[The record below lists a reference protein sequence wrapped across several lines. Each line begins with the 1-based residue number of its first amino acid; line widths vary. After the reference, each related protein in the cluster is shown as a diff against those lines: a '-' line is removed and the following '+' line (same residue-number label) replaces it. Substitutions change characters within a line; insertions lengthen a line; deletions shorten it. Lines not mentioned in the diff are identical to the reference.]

1 MHSGNRFQLLHE
13 EGGLTACDPFEKV
26 TELEV
31 EENLLPW
38 EGVVELAS
46 HFKALSKLSA
56 SLNQLSS
63 IPETSLGSLTSTL
76 TALTLEYND
85 FTSLA
90 DLAPLSALTSLK
102 SLHLKGNSIN
112 SITPSI
118 DVPQPTFA
126 PSLVFLDVSYNA
138 IASWAFI
145 DALPNS
151 IPSLSALRISHNPL
165 YDAPDASDA
174 RSRNA
179 SQAAAAA
186 AAYAK
191 TSEETYMTAVAR
203 LPGLRSLNFSAITPQ
218 ERTNAELFYLSRI
231 ARQLSSVPEDEEA
244 SVLTQHPLYA
254 TLCEAHGEPDIVRR
268 DEVDP
273 NFLEARLV
281 NVHFTYAADGEP
293 RQATTQIPR
302 SFDVYAV
309 KGIAGRLFGA
319 RPLSLRLVWETGE
332 WDPVGGFD
340 EELGG
345 SSDDEEEDGGEE
357 RERREALEADLR
369 HEQAVAREHGERVD
383 LARGGQ
389 WVRREVELA
398 DGPRQ
403 LGFCVDGL
411 EAAIRVEV
419 R

>member
-1 MHSGNRFQLLHE
+1 MATTR
-13 EGGLTACDPFEKV
+13 DPFEKV

-38 EGVVELAS
+38 EGIIELAS
-46 HFKALSKLSA
+46 HFRVLSKLSA
-56 SLNQLSS
+56 SLNQLSAIS
-63 IPETSLGSLTSTL
+63 ETSLGSLASTL
-76 TALTLEYND
+76 TAVTLEYND
-85 FTSLA
+85 FTSLS

-102 SLHLKGNSIN
+102 SLHLKGNSIT

-118 DVPQPTFA
+118 DVPQPTFS

-138 IASWAFI
+138 ITSWSFI

-165 YDAPDASDA
+165 YDAPDAPDGP
-174 RSRNA
+174 SRNA
-179 SQAAAAA
+179 SQTAAAA

-191 TSEETYMTAVAR
+191 TSEETYMVAVAR
-203 LPGLRSLNFSAITPQ
+203 LPGLRSLNFTAITPQ

-254 TLCEAHGEPDIVRR
+254 ALCEAHGEPDIVRR
-268 DEVDP
+268 QEINP

-281 NVHFTYAADGEP
+281 NVHFTYTPEEGETL
-293 RQATTQIPR
+293 QATTQIPR

-309 KGIAGRLFGA
+309 KGIAGRLFSA
-319 RPLSLRLVWETGE
+319 RPLGLRLVWETGE

-345 SSDDEEEDGGEE
+345 SSDDEEEEEGDEE
-357 RERREALEADLR
+357 REKREALEADLR
-369 HEQAVAREHGERVD
+369 HEQAVAAGHGERVD

-419 R
+419 RA